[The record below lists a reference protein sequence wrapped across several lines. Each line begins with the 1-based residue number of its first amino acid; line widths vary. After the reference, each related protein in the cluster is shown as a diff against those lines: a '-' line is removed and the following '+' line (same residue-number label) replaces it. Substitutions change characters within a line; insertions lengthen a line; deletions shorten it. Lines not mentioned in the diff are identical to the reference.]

1 MPPKRKI
8 LILLNPFSG
17 HGAAAA
23 NWEVARVILEKCYV
37 DMTIIRTE
45 RAQHAYEIVHNDL
58 KPGEY
63 IGLVTVSGDGLI
75 HEVVNGI
82 YRRKD
87 WMQFM
92 A

>member
-1 MPPKRKI
+1 VLLKDIQFVIVSNKNLILKIEMPPKRKI

-45 RAQHAYEIVHNDL
+45 RA
-58 KPGEY
+58 
-63 IGLVTVSGDGLI
+63 
-75 HEVVNGI
+75 
-82 YRRKD
+82 
-87 WMQFM
+87 
-92 A
+92 